1 MDNNSESSDYESVY
15 ESSDTEY
22 DSDSSVSHGFSSG
35 ESDTDFDDSLYDIA
49 TNPVTQAPDLVKLT
63 QTPWSQVT
71 ESENGHLDFQFDS
84 SVSGTK
90 HIQNCDK
97 PIDFFYLLYSPYL
110 WSLIVEN
117 TNKYAKSVPIKKWK
131 NVNVKTVK
139 GFMAVVFNM
148 GLVGKNELTD
158 YWSTRQSMNTPW
170 FRTL

>member
-35 ESDTDFDDSLYDIA
+35 ESTTDFDELSYDIA
-49 TNPVTQAPDLVKLT
+49 TNPVAQAPGLVKLT

-84 SVSGTK
+84 SLSSTK

-97 PIDFFYLLYSPYL
+97 PIDFFYFYSPYL
-110 WSLIVEN
+110 WNLIVEN
-117 TNKYAKSVPIKKWK
+117 TKKYAKSIPIKNGRK
-131 NVNVKTVK
+131 
-139 GFMAVVFNM
+139 
-148 GLVGKNELTD
+148 
-158 YWSTRQSMNTPW
+158 
-170 FRTL
+170 

>member
-1 MDNNSESSDYESVY
+1 MDNNSESSDYEKVY

-22 DSDSSVSHGFSSG
+22 DSDSSVSRGFSSG

-84 SVSGTK
+84 SVSGKK

-110 WSLIVEN
+110 SSLIVEN
-117 TNKYAKSVPIKKWK
+117 TNKYAKSVPIKKCK
-131 NVNVKTVK
+131 NVNVKTMK

-148 GLVGKNELTD
+148 GLVSRMNLLIIG
-158 YWSTRQSMNTPW
+158 QSDKA
-170 FRTL
+170 